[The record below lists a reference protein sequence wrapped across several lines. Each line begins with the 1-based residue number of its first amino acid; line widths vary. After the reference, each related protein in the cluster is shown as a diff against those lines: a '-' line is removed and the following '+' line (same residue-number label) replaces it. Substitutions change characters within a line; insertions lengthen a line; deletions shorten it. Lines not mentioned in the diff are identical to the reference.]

1 MPKSDVAFVDVFESL
16 RRVLE
21 KHSATLLVS
30 ENTATKYC
38 LEAAVGPATLQA
50 WGGKV
55 RKPRIPVA
63 WVEVGKSYVSYHLM
77 GVAVPAVHSGMPEAL
92 KARMQGKTCFNFTVA
107 DPALLIELDALTG
120 LSIQAFKTA
129 GFTT

>member
-1 MPKSDVAFVDVFESL
+1 MPKSEAAFADVFQSL
-16 RRVLE
+16 RRVLQ
-21 KHSATLLVS
+21 KHAVTLVVR
-30 ENTATKYC
+30 EDTPTKYC
-38 LEAAVGPATLQA
+38 LEAAVGPATLHA
-50 WGGKV
+50 WGGKA

-77 GVAVPAVHSGMPEAL
+77 GVAVPAVHAGMPEAL
-92 KARMQGKTCFNFTVA
+92 KARMQGKTCFNFTVT
-107 DPALLIELDALTG
+107 DPVLLNELDTLTD

>member
-1 MPKSDVAFVDVFESL
+1 MPKSKAAFADVFESL
-16 RRVLE
+16 RRVLQQ
-21 KHSATLLVS
+21 HAATLVVG
-30 ENTATKYC
+30 EDTATKYC
-38 LEAAVGPATLQA
+38 LEAAVGPATLHA

-77 GVAVPAVHSGMPEAL
+77 GVALPAVHSGVPQAL

-107 DPALLIELDALTG
+107 DPALLKELDSVTD
-120 LSIQAFKTA
+120 LSIRAFKNA
-129 GFTT
+129 GFAL